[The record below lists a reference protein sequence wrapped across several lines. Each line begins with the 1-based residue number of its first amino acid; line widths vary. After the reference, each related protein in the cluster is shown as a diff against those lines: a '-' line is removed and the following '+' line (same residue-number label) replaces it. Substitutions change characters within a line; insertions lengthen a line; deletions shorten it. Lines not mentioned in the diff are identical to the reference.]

1 MDISLAMKNQILFD
15 DIDLLQFTQ
24 NKLKQWLVSNF
35 VNILCD
41 HKIYIETVSIT
52 PRENI
57 DSNLLYTLE
66 ASNENKT
73 YLMEFGELKAQDIQR
88 LTKGKLARL
97 FIVNMNEDF
106 DYVNLLKKANAM
118 RYNISV
124 INNTQTL
131 LLF

>member
-15 DIDLLQFTQ
+15 DIDLLKFTQ
-24 NKLKQWLVSNF
+24 KKLTQWLMSNF

-52 PRENI
+52 PHENI

-66 ASNENKT
+66 ASNENNI
-73 YLMEFGELKAQDIQR
+73 YLMEFGELKAIDMPR
-88 LTKGKLARL
+88 LAKGKLERL

-106 DYVNLLKKANAM
+106 DLSLLKKANAM
-118 RYNISV
+118 RYNMSV
-124 INNTQTL
+124 ISNTQTL

>member
-1 MDISLAMKNQILFD
+1 
-15 DIDLLQFTQ
+15 
-24 NKLKQWLVSNF
+24 VSNF

-52 PRENI
+52 PHENI

-73 YLMEFGELKAQDIQR
+73 YLMEFGELKTSDIPR
-88 LTKGKLARL
+88 LTKGKLERL

-106 DYVNLLKKANAM
+106 DLALLKKANAM
-118 RYNISV
+118 RYNLSV
-124 INNTQTL
+124 ISNTQTL

>member
-35 VNILCD
+35 VNILCN

-52 PRENI
+52 PLENI

-73 YLMEFGELKAQDIQR
+73 YLMEFGELKASDVPR
-88 LTKGKLARL
+88 LTKGKLERL

-106 DYVNLLKKANAM
+106 DYVSLLKKANAM
-118 RYNISV
+118 RYNVSV

>member
-73 YLMEFGELKAQDIQR
+73 YLMEFGELKASDVPR
-88 LTKGKLARL
+88 LTKGKLERL

-106 DYVNLLKKANAM
+106 DLSLLKKANAM

>member
-52 PRENI
+52 PLENI

-73 YLMEFGELKAQDIQR
+73 YLMEFGELKSSDIPR
-88 LTKGKLARL
+88 LTKGKLERL

-106 DYVNLLKKANAM
+106 DLSLLKKANAM
-118 RYNISV
+118 RYNMSV

>member
-15 DIDLLQFTQ
+15 DIDLLKFTQ

-73 YLMEFGELKAQDIQR
+73 YLMEFGELKTSDIPR
-88 LTKGKLARL
+88 LTKGKLERL

-106 DYVNLLKKANAM
+106 DLALLKKANAM
-118 RYNISV
+118 RYNLSV
-124 INNTQTL
+124 ISNTQTL

>member
-73 YLMEFGELKAQDIQR
+73 YLMEFGEVKTSDIPR
-88 LTKGKLARL
+88 LTKGKLERL

-106 DYVNLLKKANAM
+106 DLSLLKKANAM
-118 RYNISV
+118 RYNVSV

>member
-52 PRENI
+52 PHENI
-57 DSNLLYTLE
+57 DTNLLYSIK
-66 ASNENKT
+66 ASNEKESFV
-73 YLMEFGELKAQDIQR
+73 MEFGELKTSDILNLQQNEFQQ
-88 LTKGKLARL
+88 L
-97 FIVNMNEDF
+97 FIVNMSN
-106 DYVNLLKKANAM
+106 DYDQMSVLKKLSGI
-118 RYNISV
+118 RYNLSV
-124 INNTQTL
+124 ISNTKTL

>member
-15 DIDLLQFTQ
+15 DIDLLKFTQ

-52 PRENI
+52 PLENI

-73 YLMEFGELKAQDIQR
+73 YLMEFGELKASDVPR
-88 LTKGKLARL
+88 LTKGKLERL

-106 DYVNLLKKANAM
+106 DYVSLLKKANAM
-118 RYNISV
+118 RYNVSV

>member
-52 PRENI
+52 PLDNI

-73 YLMEFGELKAQDIQR
+73 YLMEFGELKSSDIPR
-88 LTKGKLARL
+88 LTKGKLERL
-97 FIVNMNEDF
+97 FIVNMNDDF
-106 DYVNLLKKANAM
+106 DYVSLLKKANAM
-118 RYNISV
+118 RYNVSV

>member
-24 NKLKQWLVSNF
+24 NKQKQWLVSNF

-41 HKIYIETVSIT
+41 HKIYIETVTIT
-52 PRENI
+52 PKENI
-57 DSNLLYTLE
+57 ESNLLYTLE

-73 YLMEFGELKAQDIQR
+73 YLMEFGELKTQDIPR
-88 LTKGKLARL
+88 LTKGKLERL

-118 RYNISV
+118 RYNVSV

>member
-73 YLMEFGELKAQDIQR
+73 YLMEFGELKTQDMPR
-88 LTKGKLARL
+88 LTKGKLERL

>member
-73 YLMEFGELKAQDIQR
+73 YLMEFGELKTQDIPR
-88 LTKGKLARL
+88 LTKGKLERL
-97 FIVNMNEDF
+97 FIVNMNEDL
-106 DYVNLLKKANAM
+106 DYVSLLKKANAM
-118 RYNISV
+118 RYNVSV

>member
-1 MDISLAMKNQILFD
+1 MDISLAMKNQILVD
-15 DIDLLQFTQ
+15 DIDLLQFTK
-24 NKLKQWLVSNF
+24 NKQKQWLVSNF

-41 HKIYIETVSIT
+41 HKIYIETVTIT
-52 PRENI
+52 PKENI

-97 FIVNMNEDF
+97 FIVNMDEDL

-118 RYNISV
+118 RYNVSV

>member
-1 MDISLAMKNQILFD
+1 MDISLAMKNQILVD
-15 DIDLLQFTQ
+15 DIDLLHFTQ

-57 DSNLLYTLE
+57 DTNLLYTLE

-73 YLMEFGELKAQDIQR
+73 YLMEFGEVKTSDIPR
-88 LTKGKLARL
+88 LTKGKLERL

-106 DYVNLLKKANAM
+106 DYVSLLKKANAM
-118 RYNISV
+118 RYNVSV

>member
-15 DIDLLQFTQ
+15 DIDLLKFTQ
-24 NKLKQWLVSNF
+24 KKLTQWLMSNF

-52 PRENI
+52 PHKNI
-57 DSNLLYTLE
+57 DSNLLYTIE

-73 YLMEFGELKAQDIQR
+73 YLMEFGELKAINMPR
-88 LTKGKLARL
+88 LAKGKLERL

-106 DYVNLLKKANAM
+106 DLSLLKKANAM
-118 RYNISV
+118 RYNMSV
-124 INNTQTL
+124 ISNTQTL

>member
-73 YLMEFGELKAQDIQR
+73 YLMEFGELKTQDIPR

-97 FIVNMNEDF
+97 FIVNMNEDL
-106 DYVNLLKKANAM
+106 DYVSLLKKANAM
-118 RYNISV
+118 RYNVSV
-124 INNTQTL
+124 INDTKTM

>member
-1 MDISLAMKNQILFD
+1 MKNQILFD
-15 DIDLLQFTQ
+15 DIDLLHFTQ

-52 PRENI
+52 PLDNI

-73 YLMEFGELKAQDIQR
+73 YLMEFGELKASDVPR
-88 LTKGKLARL
+88 LKKGKLERL
-97 FIVNMNEDF
+97 FIVNMNDDF
-106 DYVNLLKKANAM
+106 DYVSLLKRANAM
-118 RYNISV
+118 RYNVSV

>member
-1 MDISLAMKNQILFD
+1 MDISLAMKNQILVD
-15 DIDLLQFTQ
+15 DIDLLHFTQ

-73 YLMEFGELKAQDIQR
+73 YLMEFGELKASDVPR
-88 LTKGKLARL
+88 LTKGKLERL

-106 DYVNLLKKANAM
+106 DYVSLLKKANAM
-118 RYNISV
+118 RYNVSV

>member
-24 NKLKQWLVSNF
+24 NKQKQWLVSNF

-41 HKIYIETVSIT
+41 HKIYIETVTIT
-52 PRENI
+52 PKENI

-73 YLMEFGELKAQDIQR
+73 YLMEFGELKTQDIPT
-88 LTKGKLARL
+88 LTKGKLERL